1 MKWKTEEKTNV
12 VYKIPCKECSWSYI
26 GETGRSLKP
35 RKSEHLRNVK
45 LCKKGSNVAKH
56 AWTYDHVID
65 FSNSI
70 VIDSGSYRTR
80 KTLESW
86 HTAVRNNADNNS
98 MLLPGQYTMLT
109 KENM

>member
-1 MKWKTEEKTNV
+1 M
-12 VYKIPCKECSWSYI
+12 
-26 GETGRSLKP
+26 
-35 RKSEHLRNVK
+35 K

-86 HTAVRNNADNNS
+86 HTAVTNNADYNS
-98 MLLPGQYTMLT
+98 MLLPGQCKMLT
-109 KENM
+109 KKNMSTCIYH